1 MIAVN
6 KCNTFTVLP
15 GELYFGSDYSRVK
28 TLLGSCVALT
38 VWHPKLKVGGMCHYL
53 LGESKQKAVRR
64 ESINAAG
71 DFRFAENALFEM
83 NLLMCRLANPQEFQ
97 IGLFGGGNMFAQ
109 NNPLSI
115 GIENINYA
123 RQWLMLKKLVPV
135 HVDVGGSVSRSLN
148 INIATG
154 EIHLKHYQMDTQ
166 IEHPFWRGHQE
177 ARVLPIQWVG

>member
-38 VWHPKLKVGGMCHYL
+38 AWHPKLKVGGMCHYL

-154 EIHLKHYQMDTQ
+154 EIHVKHYQMDAQ
-166 IEHPFWRGHQE
+166 IEYPFGSAHQK
-177 ARVLPIQWVG
+177 ARVLPNQQVA